1 MKKSLQYFFTQRDE
15 RDCPS
20 HTLYLQIMSFQTLK
34 EEAWEA
40 NMEIP
45 RQNLAIYTFGNVSAI
60 DRQAG
65 VIAIKPSGVPYA
77 ALKATDMVLIDLD
90 NKVLEGTM
98 RPSSDTKTHTLLYR
112 HFPHIGGVCHT
123 HSTYAVA
130 WAQAMRPI
138 PIMGTTHADHLTQS
152 VPVTEVMSPEMIQGD
167 YEHETG
173 NQILDL
179 FGEGKLD
186 SAEVEMVLVACHGPF
201 TWGKDAAKAVYNAA
215 VLEELAR
222 MAYLTLQI
230 NPDTPLLMPSLI
242 DKHYFRKHGKT
253 AYYGQ

>member
-1 MKKSLQYFFTQRDE
+1 MNFKSL
-15 RDCPS
+15 
-20 HTLYLQIMSFQTLK
+20 K
-34 EEAWEA
+34 EAAYEA

-60 DRQAG
+60 DRAAG
-65 VIAIKPSGVPYA
+65 VVAIKPSGVPYA
-77 ALKATDMVLIDLD
+77 ELKPEHMVLVDLE
-90 NKVLEGTM
+90 NRIVEGSA

-112 HFPHIGGVCHT
+112 HFPNIGGVCHT

-130 WAQAMRPI
+130 WAQAIRAI
-138 PIMGTTHADHLTQS
+138 PNLGTTHADHLTAA
-152 VPVTEVMSPEMIQGD
+152 VPVTEVMSDEMIQGD

-173 NQILDL
+173 NQILDIFRKENL
-179 FGEGKLD
+179 SPD
-186 SAEVEMVLVACHGPF
+186 EVEMVLVACHGPF
-201 TWGKDAAKAVYNAA
+201 AWGKSAAKAVYNAA

-230 NPDTPLLMPSLI
+230 NPLAAPIKQTLI
-242 DKHYFRKHGKT
+242 DKHYFRKHGAN